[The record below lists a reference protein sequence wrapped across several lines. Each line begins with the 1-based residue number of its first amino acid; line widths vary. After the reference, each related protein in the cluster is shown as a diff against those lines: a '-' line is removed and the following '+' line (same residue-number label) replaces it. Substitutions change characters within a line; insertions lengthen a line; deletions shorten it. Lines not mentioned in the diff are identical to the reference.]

1 MAEIY
6 SLVYKPQDENAPD
19 HYTRIPLESATLVA
33 GHGIQGDLNG
43 KGDPKRGLNVMSFET
58 MAGLGGEGFQAQ
70 PGQLGEQIVVRGL
83 DVDALPGGTRLQF
96 GDSAVIEVV
105 KLRTGC
111 DRFEA
116 IQGKSAKDAQGRLG
130 IMARVV
136 TGGTV
141 RVGDPVT
148 AVAELVGK

>member
-19 HYTRIPLESATLVA
+19 HYTRLPLESATLVA

-43 KGDPKRGLNVMSFET
+43 KGNPERGLNVMSYET
-58 MAGLGGEGFQAQ
+58 MAELGGEGFQAQ
-70 PGQLGEQIVVRGL
+70 PGQLGEQSVVRGL
-83 DVDALPGGTRLQF
+83 DVNALPGGTRLQF

-105 KLRTGC
+105 KPRTGC

-116 IQGKSAKDAQGRLG
+116 IQGKPRGDAAERLG
-130 IMARVV
+130 VMARVV

-141 RVGDPVT
+141 RVGDPVV
-148 AVAELVGK
+148 AVVEMVGK

>member
-19 HYTRIPLESATLVA
+19 HYTRLPLESAELVA
-33 GHGIQGDLNG
+33 GRGISGDLNG
-43 KGDPKRGLNVMSFET
+43 RGKKERNLNVMSFET
-58 MAGLGGEGFQAQ
+58 LQELSGEGFRTQ
-70 PGQLGEQIVVRGL
+70 PGEMGEQIAIRGL
-83 DVDALPGGTRLQF
+83 DVGALPAGTRLQL

-111 DRFEA
+111 ERFEA
-116 IQGKSAKDAQGRLG
+116 IQGRLRSEAAGRLG
-130 IMARVV
+130 VMATVV

-148 AVAELVGK
+148 ALETVAQ